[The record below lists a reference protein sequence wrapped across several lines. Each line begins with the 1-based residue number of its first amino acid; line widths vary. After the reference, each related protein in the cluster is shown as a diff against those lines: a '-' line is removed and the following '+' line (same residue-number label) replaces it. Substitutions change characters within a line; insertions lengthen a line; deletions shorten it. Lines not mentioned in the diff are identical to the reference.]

1 MRSND
6 KVTEFL
12 PGALLIQDSPPHP
25 LAKVTG
31 RIILTMFALAVG
43 WAILGQ
49 VDIVA
54 RAEGKLTPI
63 GQVKSVQSITG
74 GEVAAI
80 NIKEG
85 DLVLPNQLLMQL
97 DDSLIKIDESLIV
110 ARLEKN
116 QREKRRVENFHLFL
130 IGGKGSVDGIVKH
143 QRRLLIEE
151 KHGYN
156 SKIQQLNEQL
166 KVRQN
171 EKQLAEISLRNAE
184 AGMPILTEQFES
196 AQRLLKTNLIDKQT
210 VQNLELKL
218 IELKSQ
224 VSGAK
229 IAISQATAA
238 IKAINSQIDGV
249 KAETLSTT
257 LKELLRLEDENREL
271 NKQLIKIREER
282 KQFDIRSPIAGR
294 VTNLEVT
301 TIGGV
306 ISPTQNLMTIVPT
319 NQPLNAEAWLENK
332 DIGFVHIGQPA
343 EIKVHA
349 FPFTKYGVIDAVV
362 TNISANSEE
371 DRNGQLVYKAEL
383 KLASNELLVNGA
395 NTPLAAGMTVSTEM
409 KTGKRTLIEYLLT
422 PLLRA
427 KEDSVEER

>member
-25 LAKVTG
+25 LAKVTS
-31 RIILTMFALAVG
+31 RIILSMFALAVG
-43 WAILGQ
+43 WAVLGQ

-63 GQVKSVQSITG
+63 GQVKSIQSMAG
-74 GEVAAI
+74 GEVTAI
-80 NIKEG
+80 HIKEG
-85 DLVLPNQLLMQL
+85 DLVLPNQLLMKL

-130 IGGKGSVDGIVKH
+130 LGEKGPVDGIVKH
-143 QRRLLIEE
+143 QRRLLVEE

-166 KVRQN
+166 NIRHN
-171 EKQLAEISLRNAE
+171 EMQLAEVTLTNAE
-184 AGMPILTEQFES
+184 TAKPILQEQLES
-196 AQRLLKTNLIDKQT
+196 AKKLLKKSLIDKQT
-210 VQNLELKL
+210 VQNLDLKL
-218 IELKSQ
+218 IELASQ
-224 VSGAK
+224 IKGAK
-229 IAISQATAA
+229 IAMSQASAA
-238 IKAINSQIDGV
+238 IKAIKNQIEGV
-249 KAETLSTT
+249 KAETLSIT

-271 NKQLIKIREER
+271 NKQLNKIREER
-282 KQFDIRSPIAGR
+282 KQFDIRSPIAGK

-306 ISPTQNLMTIVPT
+306 ITPSQNLMSIVPT
-319 NQPLNAEAWLENK
+319 DQPLNAEAWLENK
-332 DIGFVHIGQPA
+332 DIGFVHVGQMA

-383 KLASNELLVNGA
+383 ELAANELIINGA

>member
-1 MRSND
+1 M
-6 KVTEFL
+6 
-12 PGALLIQDSPPHP
+12 
-25 LAKVTG
+25 
-31 RIILTMFALAVG
+31 
-43 WAILGQ
+43 
-49 VDIVA
+49 
-54 RAEGKLTPI
+54 
-63 GQVKSVQSITG
+63 
-74 GEVAAI
+74 
-80 NIKEG
+80 
-85 DLVLPNQLLMQL
+85 
-97 DDSLIKIDESLIV
+97 
-110 ARLEKN
+110 
-116 QREKRRVENFHLFL
+116 
-130 IGGKGSVDGIVKH
+130 
-143 QRRLLIEE
+143 
-151 KHGYN
+151 
-156 SKIQQLNEQL
+156 
-166 KVRQN
+166 
-171 EKQLAEISLRNAE
+171 
-184 AGMPILTEQFES
+184 
-196 AQRLLKTNLIDKQT
+196 
-210 VQNLELKL
+210 
-218 IELKSQ
+218 
-224 VSGAK
+224 
-229 IAISQATAA
+229 
-238 IKAINSQIDGV
+238 
-249 KAETLSTT
+249 T

-383 KLASNELLVNGA
+383 QLASNELLVNGA